1 MVERQFSWD
10 ERAIILSFI
19 AISLSIITV
28 IITELKPVN
37 KTLLKINH
45 KSIHNDIWLDV
56 VDYKKGTTLRIVC
69 EDAIYIG
76 VLYVHEEK
84 GNESWFVL
92 DDYIIEEN
100 NKENK
105 AEDNEYPTRLAINI
119 KDVKRIE
126 LFYPKVEPKEKKISL
141 LILKKAFNK
150 IFNVKSKN
158 KHEEAD

>member
-1 MVERQFSWD
+1 MVERRFSWD
-10 ERAIILSFI
+10 ERVIILSFI
-19 AISLSIITV
+19 AILLSIITV
-28 IITELKPVN
+28 FITELKLVN
-37 KTLLKINH
+37 KMLLKINH

-69 EDAIYIG
+69 ENVTYIG

-100 NKENK
+100 SKEYK

-126 LFYPKVEPKEKKISL
+126 LFYPKVEQKEKKTL
-141 LILKKAFNK
+141 LFKKRFKGKEND
-150 IFNVKSKN
+150 
-158 KHEEAD
+158 HEEAE